1 MTPAKI
7 TSDAEYLTTTQQR
20 IRSVGLNAD
29 LYARIREEVESDPRF
44 KAAPKHVRE
53 EIEAALEARR
63 FNIAKLSTAI

>member
-1 MTPAKI
+1 MTSAKI
-7 TSDAEYLTTTQQR
+7 TTDAEYLTITLQR

-44 KAAPKHVRE
+44 KDATTHVRE

-63 FNIAKLSTAI
+63 FNIAKLSGVL

>member
-1 MTPAKI
+1 MTSAKI

-44 KAAPKHVRE
+44 KDATPHVRE

-63 FNIAKLSTAI
+63 FQIAKLASAV

>member
-44 KAAPKHVRE
+44 KAAPKHIRD
-53 EIEAALEARR
+53 EITYALEGRR
-63 FNIAKLSTAI
+63 MQIQKLASAI